1 MQAPSAAQLV
11 GMWERGARQP
21 WVDRA
26 LTLVSACHPELT
38 DSELRALT
46 VGERD
51 ADLLALR
58 ERLFGRALKSFAEC
72 PHCRARLEFSVD
84 VNDLRDSFASFSNAE
99 QVTIGAPAELTV
111 ENIRVRFRRLS
122 SEDLQAAAR
131 CADVAEARRVLLQ
144 RCVVDARRNGEALA
158 VADLP
163 PACVEALSSRLAALD
178 GAADIGLDLRCVACH
193 HAWQLTLDIVKFL
206 WAEVNALAK
215 GYLNDVHT
223 LAWAYGWREADI
235 LAMSTARRQF
245 YLERVG

>member
-84 VNDLRDSFASFSNAE
+84 VNDLRVSFAGFA
-99 QVTIGAPAELTV
+99 TAALAELTLDD
-111 ENIRVRFRRLS
+111 IRVRFRRLS
-122 SEDLQAAAR
+122 SDDLQAAAR
-131 CADVAEARRVLLQ
+131 CADVADARRVLLQ
-144 RCVVDARRNGEALA
+144 RCVIDARRNGEPLA
-158 VADLP
+158 AADLP
-163 PACVEALSSRLAALD
+163 PACVEALSSRLAAPSIC
-178 GAADIGLDLRCVACH
+178 AALPAI
-193 HAWQLTLDIVKFL
+193 
-206 WAEVNALAK
+206 
-215 GYLNDVHT
+215 
-223 LAWAYGWREADI
+223 
-235 LAMSTARRQF
+235 TA
-245 YLERVG
+245 GS

>member
-58 ERLFGRALKSFAEC
+58 ELLFGRALKSFAEC

-84 VNDLRDSFASFSNAE
+84 VNDLRSSFAGCSNA
-99 QVTIGAPAELTV
+99 TPAELTLDD
-111 ENIRVRFRRLS
+111 IRIRFRRLS

-131 CADVAEARRVLLQ
+131 CADVADARRVLLQ
-144 RCVVDARRNGEALA
+144 RCVVDARRNGEPLA
-158 VADLP
+158 AADLP

-178 GAADIGLDLRCVACH
+178 GAADIALDLRCVACH
-193 HAWQLTLDIVKFL
+193 HPWQLTLDIVRFV
-206 WAEVNALAK
+206 WAEVNALAR

-235 LAMSTARRQF
+235 LAMSPARRQF

>member
-26 LTLVSACHPELT
+26 LTLVAACHPELS

-58 ERLFGRALKSFAEC
+58 EQLFGRALKSFAEC

-84 VNDLRDSFASFSNAE
+84 VNDLRAGFGSFANA
-99 QVTIGAPAELTV
+99 APAELTLDD
-111 ENIRVRFRRLS
+111 IRIRFRRLS

-131 CADVAEARRVLLQ
+131 CADVADARRVLLH
-144 RCVVDARRNGEALA
+144 RCVVDARRNGEPLA
-158 VADLP
+158 AADLP
-163 PACVEALSSRLAALD
+163 PACVEALSSRLALLD
-178 GAADIGLDLRCVACH
+178 GAADISLDLRCIACH
-193 HAWQLTLDIVKFL
+193 HAWQLSLDIVRFL
-206 WAEVNALAK
+206 WAELNVLAK
-215 GYLNDVHT
+215 SYLNDVHT

-235 LAMSTARRQF
+235 LAMSSARRQF
-245 YLERVG
+245 YLERVI

>member
-58 ERLFGRALKSFAEC
+58 EQIFGRALKSFAEC

-84 VNDLRDSFASFSNAE
+84 VNDLRDSFAGFSNA
-99 QVTIGAPAELTV
+99 APAELTLDD
-111 ENIRVRFRRLS
+111 IR
-122 SEDLQAAAR
+122 DP
-131 CADVAEARRVLLQ
+131 
-144 RCVVDARRNGEALA
+144 
-158 VADLP
+158 LP
-163 PACVEALSSRLAALD
+163 PAQQRRFTSRGSVCRRRRCATGFAATMRGRCAAQRRAARRGRFTAGLRRSAIVPIGGARRRGRHCARSALRCLRSRLAAD
-178 GAADIGLDLRCVACH
+178 PR
-193 HAWQLTLDIVKFL
+193 
-206 WAEVNALAK
+206 
-215 GYLNDVHT
+215 Y
-223 LAWAYGWREADI
+223 
-235 LAMSTARRQF
+235 RQVSLGRAQRF
-245 YLERVG
+245 GQKLFK

>member
-58 ERLFGRALKSFAEC
+58 ELLFGRALKSFAEC

-84 VNDLRDSFASFSNAE
+84 VNDLRISFASFSNA
-99 QVTIGAPAELTV
+99 APAELTLDD
-111 ENIRVRFRRLS
+111 IRIRFRRLS

-131 CADVAEARRVLLQ
+131 CADVADARRVLLQ
-144 RCVVDARRNGEALA
+144 RCVVDARRNGEPLA
-158 VADLP
+158 AADLP

-178 GAADIGLDLRCVACH
+178 GAADIALDLRCVACH
-193 HAWQLTLDIVKFL
+193 HPWQLTLDIVRFL
-206 WAEVNALAK
+206 WAEVNALARS
-215 GYLNDVHT
+215 YLNDVHT

-235 LAMSTARRQF
+235 LAMSPARRQF